1 MEWISIKDR
10 LPDERDIYLVYS
22 DGQIALGD
30 FVLEEQIWNVQPYC
44 NSWYWSKS
52 MVTHWM
58 PLPEPPTKSWAACIG
73 DARDGTTISITV
85 DVSDNSL
92 PLSEIENRVHRIFER
107 TMTVVGKEWND
118 DG

>member
-58 PLPEPPTKSWAACIG
+58 PLPEPPKKPT
-73 DARDGTTISITV
+73 ITV
-85 DVSDNSL
+85 IINVQT
-92 PLSEIENRVHRIFER
+92 EEKRK
-107 TMTVVGKEWND
+107 MTEDEWAD
-118 DG
+118 FIHESVKRAISHG